1 MTEPVQTRIVIVDD
15 HPMVAEGI
23 QSILESY
30 DDIEVMGTLTNGR
43 QAIDQI
49 DMLDPD
55 VVLMNDLG
63 LVWPSLPIKDQWH
76 ERARISPLPPT
87 ASKFSFNVHEAS
99 PDTLTQWGGHGCS
112 PDG

>member
-1 MTEPVQTRIVIVDD
+1 MSAKNIRVLIVDD

-49 DMLDPD
+49 DFFALKRPFLRYFTQMY
-55 VVLMNDLG
+55 
-63 LVWPSLPIKDQWH
+63 
-76 ERARISPLPPT
+76 RA
-87 ASKFSFNVHEAS
+87 
-99 PDTLTQWGGHGCS
+99 TQMQ
-112 PDG
+112 PAAP